1 MRHHKEVWKWKFN
14 LIFIS
19 IQLSE
24 MHGTREVK
32 SDKISAKCKV
42 CRTLFKLSAMCKSAL
57 MDYSDAKKQSVVKK
71 MKTFLPVPAA
81 NISSLAFSQSAQ
93 QSLDSFIEFTFCLY
107 SLEIVTEI
115 IWALNTVSSLHSVR
129 SGESIVDFFKKV
141 SI

>member
-1 MRHHKEVWKWKFN
+1 
-14 LIFIS
+14 
-19 IQLSE
+19 

-71 MKTFLPVPAA
+71 MKTLPVQAA

-115 IWALNTVSSLHSVR
+115 I
-129 SGESIVDFFKKV
+129 
-141 SI
+141 